1 MPTDANKTDGMTSS
15 KSASFITDK
24 KTVVLF
30 LLILL
35 DFKVFKISVSI
46 SFTYYDK
53 SSINASGSCS
63 TVMSTTCV
71 PLTATHYYEL

>member
-1 MPTDANKTDGMTSS
+1 MIAVYLVISLN
-15 KSASFITDK
+15 
-24 KTVVLF
+24 
-30 LLILL
+30 
-35 DFKVFKISVSI
+35 DFKLLRSQFQSVLL
-46 SFTYYDK
+46 YDK